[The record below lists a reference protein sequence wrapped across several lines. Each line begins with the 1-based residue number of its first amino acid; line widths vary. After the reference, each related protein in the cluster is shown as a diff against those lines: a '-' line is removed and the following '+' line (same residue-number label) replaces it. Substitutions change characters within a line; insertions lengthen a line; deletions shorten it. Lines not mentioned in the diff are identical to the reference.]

1 MKPVDVN
8 AFDILG
14 DMPAASILA
23 FGAAATYAAAGTVKG
38 TLCSVE
44 AFDILGITVDD
55 NVEKDEDGFYS
66 QYDMVPLITAGRC
79 RAWVTPNNTTAVD
92 IKAGDYLDLAV
103 LNTSNANTL
112 PIGVFEESGSQA
124 GETRLTSSLARA
136 LEDIDLVNDV
146 VPTTIA
152 VGATTITLSEANMT
166 TLDLSIGDY
175 ILLNDLS
182 ANSQV
187 NRVKSLTTTVIT
199 LQLASTV
206 ALTSGSS
213 DTVGKLVQGEV
224 MLL

>member
-38 TLCSVE
+38 TVCTAE
-44 AFDILGITVDD
+44 AFDILGIAVDD

-66 QYDMVPLITAGRC
+66 QYDIVPLITAGRC
-79 RAWVTPNNTTAVD
+79 RVWIAANNTTAVD

-103 LNTSNANTL
+103 LGGSNTL
-112 PIGVFEESGSQA
+112 PVGVFEESGAPA
-124 GETRLTSSLARA
+124 GQTRTAASLARA
-136 LEDIDLVNDV
+136 LEDVDLVNNV
-146 VPTTIA
+146 VPVTMA
-152 VGATTITLSEANMT
+152 VGATTIELSTANMT
-166 TLDLSIGDY
+166 ILDLSVGDY
-175 ILLNDLS
+175 IILEDLD
-182 ANSQV
+182 AGVQV
-187 NRVKSLTTTVIT
+187 NRVKALTTTVIT

-206 ALTSGSS
+206 ALTSTDS
-213 DTVGKLVQGEV
+213 DVVGKLVQGEV

>member
-1 MKPVDVN
+1 MKPVNVN

-38 TLCSVE
+38 TVCT
-44 AFDILGITVDD
+44 AAAYDMIGIAADD
-55 NVEKDEDGFYS
+55 AVEKTVDGFYS
-66 QYDMVPLITAGRC
+66 QYDAVPLITAGRC
-79 RAWVTPNNTTAVD
+79 RVWVTPNNTTAVD

-103 LNTSNANTL
+103 LGGSNTL
-112 PIGVFEESGSQA
+112 PVGVFEESGSTA

-136 LEDIDLVNDV
+136 LEDVDLVNNV
-146 VPTTIA
+146 VPTTFA
-152 VGATTITLSEANMT
+152 VGATSITLSTANMT
-166 TLDLSIGDY
+166 TLDLSVGDY
-175 ILLNDLS
+175 IILEDLS
-182 ANSQV
+182 AGVQV
-187 NRVKSLTTTVIT
+187 NRVKALTTTVIT

-206 ALTSGSS
+206 ALTSGNT